1 MKQNKYL
8 IYVLLFVALIVSSSC
23 LRDTESEV
31 LLQVENQSGKSFS
44 LTRKDLTKLRRAAV
58 DVTDK
63 SGVTSRYEGVEL
75 IDVLQLADAPSGDK
89 LRGESVSDFLVVE
102 GADGYRASF
111 TLAELDPDFSNLKV
125 VLADKRDGQMLS
137 EDEGKLRL
145 VVPAETKRQA
155 RWVRQVVKLEIK
167 TVE

>member
-8 IYVLLFVALIVSSSC
+8 IYLLLVITLVVSSAC
-23 LRDTESEV
+23 LRNAESEV

-44 LTRKDLTKLRRAAV
+44 LTKKDLSALRRTAV
-58 DVTDK
+58 NATDK
-63 SGVTSRYEGVEL
+63 SGATSRYEGVEL
-75 IDVLQLADAPSGDK
+75 VEILQLVDAPSGDK
-89 LRGESVSDFLVVE
+89 LRGKSVSDYLVVE

-111 TLAELDPDFSNLKV
+111 TLAELDSDFSDLAV

-145 VVPAETKRQA
+145 VVPSETKRQA
-155 RWVRQVVKLEIK
+155 RWVRQVVKLELK